1 MNIGG
6 FFEKPETFITKE
18 DGKAWLNEVEG
29 LINQKCPEADLR
41 VENVLTNEL
50 FSRHRAEGIQGRQ
63 GGICDCVKEW
73 MNRDFLFLGN
83 EAVTKTLQECETA
96 LTSQY

>member
-1 MNIGG
+1 MNLGG

-50 FSRHRAEGIQGRQ
+50 FSRDRNLGVAGRQ
-63 GGICDCVKEW
+63 GGICNCMIK
-73 MNRDFLFLGN
+73 RLIKDFFFL
-83 EAVTKTLQECETA
+83 KLP
-96 LTSQY
+96 